1 MWGIKMKYTSVFLKI
16 LVSCCLMLSVA
27 SVVLAGSADPA
38 PLGVVNPVNAVIATV
53 LVILAGVLIYIR
65 RHREN

>member
-1 MWGIKMKYTSVFLKI
+1 MWGIKMKYTSIFLKI
-16 LVSCCLMLSVA
+16 LVSCCLLLSVA
-27 SVVLAGSADPA
+27 SGVLAESADPA
-38 PLGVVNPVNAVIATV
+38 SLGVVNPVNAVIATV